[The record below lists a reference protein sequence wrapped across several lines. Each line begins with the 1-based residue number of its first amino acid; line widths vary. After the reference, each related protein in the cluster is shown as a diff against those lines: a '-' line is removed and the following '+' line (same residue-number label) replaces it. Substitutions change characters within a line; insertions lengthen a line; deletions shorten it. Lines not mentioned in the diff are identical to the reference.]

1 DREVGVG
8 VGTDGD
14 TQRGAPACLD
24 LDGLR
29 LGDQTQQLVVML
41 AELAATGGAIPAS
54 WHQTVEDVAM
64 ISLGEHHDE
73 LLRLVAEPQA

>member
-1 DREVGVG
+1 
-8 VGTDGD
+8 
-14 TQRGAPACLD
+14 
-24 LDGLR
+24 
-29 LGDQTQQLVVML
+29 

-73 LLRLVAEPQA
+73 LLRLVAEPQAVEVKAGGSATLRVTVGTDANADLTV